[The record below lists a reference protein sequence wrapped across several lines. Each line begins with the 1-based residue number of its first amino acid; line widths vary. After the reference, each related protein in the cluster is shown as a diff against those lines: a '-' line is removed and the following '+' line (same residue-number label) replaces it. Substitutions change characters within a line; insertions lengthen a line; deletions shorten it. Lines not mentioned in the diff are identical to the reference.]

1 MVKISDGAGFGRRA
15 EAGNLSQVRAEMD
28 QCSIADVRASV
39 PRKITWRLIPFLFLL
54 YVIGCGA

>member
-1 MVKISDGAGFGRRA
+1 
-15 EAGNLSQVRAEMD
+15 MD

-54 YVIGCGA
+54 YVIACRAVAARRREASGAPDKSEPSSS